1 MTPLRLVVT
10 ASEGALESLE
20 AHLAGV
26 PVVVHRAP
34 LARFEPP
41 ARWDQVDATLGRIAE
56 YDAVAVTS
64 PRAAAALAARC
75 TLLRIDASTLPVV
88 WASGARSAEP
98 LAAAGARVRVAAA
111 AVVGEQGAAS
121 ALAAALLAAAV
132 GPRVLFACGV
142 PHRPTLL
149 DALRAGGV
157 EVDEAVCY
165 RTALASTAE
174 AARAVARA
182 DLLLVASP
190 AVARLLADALPG
202 DAVRPPLVAVG
213 PTTAEAAADAGWPAA
228 AVADA
233 PLGEA
238 AAAAV
243 ASLVKR
249 LGDAAHSSRSP
260 GAT

>member
-1 MTPLRLVVT
+1 VTPLRLVVT

-20 AHLAGV
+20 SHLAGV
-26 PVVVHRAP
+26 PVEVRRVP

-41 ARWDQVDATLGRIAE
+41 ARWDQVDATLQRIAA

-64 PRAAAALAARC
+64 PRAAAALVARC
-75 TLLRIDASTLPVV
+75 ALLRIDVTGFPPV
-88 WASGARSAEP
+88 WAAGARSAEP
-98 LAAAGARVRVAAA
+98 LAAAGAAVRVAAA
-111 AVVGEQGAAS
+111 DAVGERGAAA
-121 ALAAALLAAAV
+121 ALAAAMLAAAA

-142 PHRPTLL
+142 PHRSTLA

-165 RTALASTAE
+165 RTALASTAA
-174 AARAVARA
+174 AARAAAAA

-190 AVARLLADALPG
+190 AVAQLLADALPR

-213 PTTAEAAADAGWPAA
+213 PTTAEAAAAAGWPAA
-228 AVADA
+228 GVAEA

-238 AAAAV
+238 AAEAV
-243 ASLVKR
+243 AALVRR
-249 LGDAAHSSRSP
+249 LGDASDSSRSP